1 MLGVFVFVIGAA
13 VGSFLNVVADRLPAG
28 QSLVDPPSHCPSCQ
42 LRLSARDMV
51 PILSYVWLRGGC
63 RGCSARIPLRLF
75 VVELISGLLFLGIYL
90 KYGLTV
96 EAVVLAVAS
105 SILIAVALIDLE
117 RGLILN
123 VIVFPSA
130 VAALVLAP
138 FWTELGLSRA
148 FLGNSGM
155 VASFLNSLISGAA
168 AFLIFFVLLL
178 IFPHGMGGGDV
189 KLAGLIG
196 LLVGFPSFLLALWA
210 AVVTGG
216 IIAILLIALR
226 MKSRKETIPF
236 GPFLVLGALI
246 GLLGGSEVISAY
258 QAIVDRVVGA

>member
-51 PILSYVWLRGGC
+51 PILSYVWVRGGC

-155 VASFLNSLISGAA
+155 VA